1 MERRRIVAMDR
12 EGRGRVL
19 VTLVRAEGSSYR
31 RTGARMLVGADA
43 SYAGTISG
51 GCLEAEVVRKAVW
64 MTRGGAVVERY
75 STMFDD
81 TAEIPYGLGC
91 GGVLDL
97 LLEPAG
103 TAEYDALLRAVER
116 SLGGEEALVSTWL
129 PQRGRPLMRAVFS
142 VEGEPVDG
150 EFADGEFAQGELRF
164 ASPGLTR
171 GKIAAVDGVSLM
183 AGEDA
188 FVERIGSPQRLFVIG
203 AGDDARP
210 VVSMA
215 AMLGWSVTVADGRGQ
230 LARPE
235 RFPEAERV
243 AVVGSASELG
253 VRGRDAVV
261 VMTHSYEQDREALT
275 AMLALEV
282 SPVYLGLLGSRH
294 RSSLLVS
301 EAAAMLGRSVGECC
315 DRIYAPMG
323 LDLGGDGAGAIALAV
338 VAEVHARVEGRLGAS
353 RRLSAEDVAENVE
366 RGGASRYLQ
375 TQCAL

>member
-1 MERRRIVAMDR
+1 MERRQIVAMSR
-12 EGRGRVL
+12 RGEGEVL

-31 RTGARMLVGADA
+31 RTGARMLVGAGA

-51 GCLEAEVVRKAVW
+51 GCLEAEVVRKAAW
-64 MTRGGAVVERY
+64 KTRLGPVMDRY

-103 TAEYDALLRAVER
+103 TAECDALLMALEQSLEGRDAVV
-116 SLGGEEALVSTWL
+116 ATWL
-129 PQRGRPLMRAVFS
+129 PEVGRSLMRAVF
-142 VEGEPVDG
+142 
-150 EFADGEFAQGELRF
+150 AATGELRF
-164 ASPGLTR
+164 ASADLRPEE
-171 GKIAAVDGVSLM
+171 IAAVDVFRSTAADGV
-183 AGEDA
+183 
-188 FVERIGSPQRLFVIG
+188 FVERIVSPQRLFVIG

-215 AMLGWSVTVADGRGQ
+215 AMLGWNVLVADGRAQ
-230 LARPE
+230 MARAE

-243 AVVGSASELG
+243 IAVRSASELD
-253 VRGRDAVV
+253 VRERDAVV
-261 VMTHSYEQDREALT
+261 IMTHSYEQDREALS
-275 AMLALEV
+275 AMLSLSAP
-282 SPVYLGLLGSRH
+282 PVYLGLLGAKH

-301 EAAAMLGRSVGECC
+301 EVAVMLGRSVSDCC

-338 VAEVHARVEGRLGAS
+338 VAEAHALVEGRPGAS
-353 RRLSAEDVAENVE
+353 RRLSAEDVAEHVE

-375 TQCAL
+375 AQCAL